1 MFIKH
6 KGTNLQVSLFLKY
19 KQKSDKNRN
28 NFVLNTSILFEKQD
42 FVNWENFFFLSVFNK
57 NKKIKFRTSK

>member
-42 FVNWENFFFLSVFNK
+42 FVNWEHFFLAKCFLI
-57 NKKIKFRTSK
+57 KIKNQV